1 MKTWREL
8 EAEQP
13 YAVQVL
19 TNSIKRNRVSHAYLL
34 QGMRGTGKL
43 ELAKTLTKA
52 IFCAYLVEAEPCQ
65 ECNTCIRIESGNHPD
80 VHFIKPDGQSIKIE
94 QIRHLQKEFTYSGV
108 ESNKKAYVIE
118 GAETLTVNAANRI
131 LKFLEEP
138 SKQTTALLLTENGQ
152 AMIPTIRSRCQIID
166 LQPLQTNTLE
176 KQLIEH
182 EVPAE
187 FARLLVVLTNNLTE
201 AIELFEDAAFADTRN
216 LVVQWMKVVAEQKDD
231 LYLFV
236 HQRWLSEL
244 KERTSLELGLD
255 LLLIAYKDLLYY
267 LLGDLNRIILFDQTD
282 ENVLQ
287 YALQYQKSDI
297 LRYLNVILYAK
308 RELKQ
313 NVQPTL
319 VMEKLALQVKK

>member
-8 EAEQP
+8 EVEQP

-19 TNSIKRNRVSHAYLL
+19 TNSVKRNRVSHAYLL

-43 ELAKTLTKA
+43 ALAKTLTKT
-52 IFCAYLVEAEPCQ
+52 IFCEYLVEAEPCQ
-65 ECNTCIRIESGNHPD
+65 ECHTCIRIESGNHPD

-166 LQPLQTNTLE
+166 LQPVQTNTLE

-187 FARLLVVLTNNLTE
+187 FARLLVTLTNNLTE
-201 AIELFEDAAFADTRN
+201 ALELYEDAVFADTRN
-216 LVVQWMKVVAEQKDD
+216 LVVQWMKVVFEQKDD

-244 KERTSLELGLD
+244 KERSSLELGLD

-267 LLGDLNRIILFDQTD
+267 LLGDLDRIVLFDRTD
-282 ENVLQ
+282 EKVLQ
-287 YALQYQKSDI
+287 YALQYQKADL